1 MFVGQVA
8 GEITSTINHPDYDNR
23 RLLVVDRLARQYSW
37 VSVVIASCFFQY
49 QYRFGWG
56 EEQTVSI
63 SAGQKF
69 HVRIG
74 LTLVS
79 LKAQRQFAVRLI
91 QLNSLGV
98 IRLDLLSERLRS
110 KTGVGRGSCLHHWR

>member
-1 MFVGQVA
+1 
-8 GEITSTINHPDYDNR
+8 H
-23 RLLVVDRLARQYSW
+23 YSW
-37 VSVVIASCFFQY
+37 VSVVIGELFFRY
-49 QYRFGWG
+49 EYRLGWR

-69 HVRIG
+69 HLRIG

-79 LKAQRQFAVRLI
+79 LKAERQFAVRLI

-98 IRLDLLSERLRS
+98 IRFDLLSERLRS
-110 KTGVGRGSCLHHWR
+110 ETGVGRESCLHHWRKRNDCQR